1 MATKIVM
8 TIFVGTIFFVMA
20 SNALAVQDDE
30 VGLTSGQIAIIDFA
44 LHSLVN
50 LYSTNQLIVD
60 AYGNSGIPQKEALAA
75 VQRNKNF
82 LKVISK
88 YAMDIKRQ
96 GAKGDKK
103 MTEFINKITEV
114 CTAIDMHLG
123 SIVDYIEKNDKTS
136 VSQLEKNREKVEKLI
151 GELLSQDIY

>member
-1 MATKIVM
+1 MANKIISIFLA
-8 TIFVGTIFFVMA
+8 TIIYILA
-20 SNALAVQDDE
+20 SNTFASE
-30 VGLTSGQIAIIDFA
+30 NEEGGLTSGQIAIIDIA

-75 VQRNKNF
+75 IQRNRNF
-82 LKVISK
+82 LKIISR

-103 MTEFINKITEV
+103 ATDFINKITEI
-114 CTAIDMHLG
+114 CTSIDLHIG
-123 SIVDYIEKNDKTS
+123 SIVDYVEKNDKTS
-136 VSQLEKNREKVEKLI
+136 VNQLEKNREKVEKLI
-151 GELLSQDIY
+151 NELLSMELY